1 MSAENRHYRSPSALF
16 ACFAIIGGGETMATA
31 TGSNLLKRGST
42 GHPLTLPSARDS
54 AWKRSSIGRGEIVD
68 DLASVGILDR
78 RAIDLDHLR
87 HFGLPEVLVEPARL
101 GTDVVGGVAGWANVL
116 HHIHVWSPLGRSGF
130 VRERVANRSRV
141 RRTESQACD
150 GGGSEEQ

>member
-1 MSAENRHYRSPSALF
+1 
-16 ACFAIIGGGETMATA
+16 MATA

-42 GHPLTLPSARDS
+42 RHPLTLPSARDS

-87 HFGLPEVLVEPARL
+87 HFGLPEVLLEPERL
-101 GTDVVGGVAGWANVL
+101 GIDVVRGVTGRAIVL
-116 HHIHVWSPLGRSGF
+116 HHLKIRSRLERCGF
-130 VRERVANRSRV
+130 VRQRVGSRGRV
-141 RRTESQACD
+141 CRTESQAGD
-150 GGGSEEQ
+150 GGGREEQRTW

>member
-1 MSAENRHYRSPSALF
+1 
-16 ACFAIIGGGETMATA
+16 MATA

-101 GTDVVGGVAGWANVL
+101 GTDVVGGVAGGSIVL
-116 HHIHVWSPLGRSGF
+116 HHIEVGSRLEPSGF
-130 VRERVANRSRV
+130 VPHPVANPSP
-141 RRTESQACD
+141 AA
-150 GGGSEEQ
+150 